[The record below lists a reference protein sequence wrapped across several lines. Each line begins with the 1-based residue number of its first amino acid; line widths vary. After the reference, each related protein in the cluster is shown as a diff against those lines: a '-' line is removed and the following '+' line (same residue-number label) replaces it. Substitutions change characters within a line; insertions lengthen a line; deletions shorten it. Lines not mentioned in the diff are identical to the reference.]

1 MFPGK
6 GMLTVVTTAN
16 AGISLDFDRALLM
29 PRETWQAGRD
39 KPRRGG
45 AQGCAPFP
53 EAQEAPYGNSRRA
66 CGPGGFIAGRD
77 VGRLSF
83 GYFSLPFKE
92 VTRATRETLFRT
104 CRSQ

>member
-1 MFPGK
+1 M
-6 GMLTVVTTAN
+6 
-16 AGISLDFDRALLM
+16 R
-29 PRETWQAGRD
+29 RD

-53 EAQEAPYGNSRRA
+53 EAQEAPSGNSRLI
-66 CGPGGFIAGRD
+66 CEPSGFIAGRA

-92 VTRATRETLFRT
+92 K
-104 CRSQ
+104 